1 MKTANSNRRA
11 SLRHFVLARALVLAV
26 AAAAIAAPSAAG
38 AAASNHRDQQDNGLT
53 TGLIGIVPGQTAR
66 LAVWNKGK
74 ESVVVRFRFVDAQ
87 GKVLVERDAAVGPGK
102 AEMQDFHHPGGVNR
116 FEFQAQFGTN
126 SARQI
131 GLLVPTLNVIDEP
144 TGGTS
149 WMLGPEDFTGFRLVP
164 VPGLELF
171 GI

>member
-1 MKTANSNRRA
+1 MFPELGDR
-11 SLRHFVLARALVLAV
+11 LVQAV
-26 AAAAIAAPSAAG
+26 EVG
-38 AAASNHRDQQDNGLT
+38 VDRKGLH
-53 TGLIGIVPGQTAR
+53 V
-66 LAVWNKGK
+66 AVD
-74 ESVVVRFRFVDAQ
+74 RFLH
-87 GKVLVERDAAVGPGK
+87 VLVERDAAVGPGK

-149 WMLGPEDFTGFRLVP
+149 WMLASEDFASFRLVP
-164 VPGLELF
+164 VPHDILPL
-171 GI
+171 